1 MVTSVHQMYL
11 IKVLAIEP
19 SASDGAM
26 TVYAELKNGNNIAVE
41 HLRHDESL
49 KVGDI
54 RYAIEG
60 RDRLELA
67 PPGLWQA
74 ETYIGVIKHIDDDGI
89 LVDIDGR
96 IKTIKRDSSHQLRI
110 GNTVKL
116 DERLEI
122 ISVVSEEPIRSIDL
136 NTLDRVSIKQ
146 FKKSPKEKLDFSD
159 FGGYM
164 DIVEQAKE
172 LILLSINKFDE
183 LKEIGA
189 RVDRGILFYGLPG
202 TGKTM
207 LAQIIASQSGANF
220 YHISGPEIIS
230 KWYGQSEELI
240 RLIFEDAAS
249 GSGKSIIFFDEI
261 DSIAAKRT
269 ENGHESSKRIVAQL
283 LTCMDGLKGESNTF
297 VIATTNRKQDIDDAL
312 LRPGR
317 FDKKIEFPLPSME
330 DRLQILRAMSQ
341 RLKVS
346 DDLSHEELARM
357 TDGWT
362 PADLEGL
369 MTSAAHYAVIDG
381 RKKISFE
388 DCVLAFER
396 LSKGSIT

>member
-1 MVTSVHQMYL
+1 MVVSTSQKYL
-11 IKVLAIEP
+11 VKIRLVEVQDD
-19 SASDGAM
+19 SM
-26 TVYAELKNGNNIAVE
+26 TIHAELKNGAIVTGTYPY
-41 HLRHDESL
+41 DESIQD
-49 KVGDI
+49 GDI
-54 RYAIEG
+54 YFVKDG
-60 RDRLELA
+60 QDFLEKA
-67 PPGLWQA
+67 PVDLWGV
-74 ETYIGVIKHIDDDGI
+74 ETYIGVIKHIDDGI
-89 LVDIDGR
+89 LIVDVNGMLKSADNKSR
-96 IKTIKRDSSHQLRI
+96 IGLRV

-116 DERLEI
+116 DDSLNVV
-122 ISVVSEEPIRSIDL
+122 SVVSEEPIRSIDL
-136 NTLDRVSIKQ
+136 NTLDRTSIKQ
-146 FKKSPKEKLDFSD
+146 FKKPFKEKLDFND
-159 FGGYM
+159 FGGYPS
-164 DIVEQAKE
+164 IVEQAKE
-172 LILLSINKFDE
+172 LILLSINKFSE

-189 RVDRGILFYGLPG
+189 RVDRGVLFYGLPG

-220 YHISGPEIIS
+220 YHISGPEIMS

-269 ENGHESSKRIVAQL
+269 DNGHESSKRIVAQL

-317 FDKKIEFPLPSME
+317 FDKKIEFPMPNIE
-330 DRLQILRAMSQ
+330 DRLQILKAMSQ

-346 DDLSHEELARM
+346 DDLSYEALARM

-362 PADLEGL
+362 PAELEGL
-369 MTSAAHYAVIDG
+369 MTGAAHYAVIDG
-381 RKKISFE
+381 RKKIFLE
-388 DCVLAFER
+388 DCILAFER
-396 LSKGSIT
+396 LDKGSMT

>member
-1 MVTSVHQMYL
+1 MTSPIPQKYL
-11 IKVLAIEP
+11 VKIRLIETRGE
-19 SASDGAM
+19 DM
-26 TVYAELKNGNNIAVE
+26 TVHAELQNGAIITTTCPYDASIQDGNVYFAMDGQSYLEKAPAELWPVNN
-41 HLRHDESL
+41 
-49 KVGDI
+49 
-54 RYAIEG
+54 YAGI
-60 RDRLELA
+60 
-67 PPGLWQA
+67 
-74 ETYIGVIKHIDDDGI
+74 IKHIDNKT
-89 LVDIDGR
+89 LLIDVNG
-96 IKTIKRDSSHQLRI
+96 SLRFVENEDNLALRV
-110 GNTVKL
+110 GNTV
-116 DERLEI
+116 RLNDRLAVL
-122 ISVVSEEPIRSIDL
+122 SVVSEEPIRSIDL
-136 NTLDRVSIKQ
+136 NTLDSVSIKQ
-146 FKKSPKEKLDFSD
+146 FKKPLKEKLDFSD
-159 FGGYM
+159 FGGYAE
-164 DIVEQAKE
+164 IVEQAKE

-220 YHISGPEIIS
+220 YHISGPEVIS

-261 DSIAAKRT
+261 DSIAARRT
-269 ENGHESSKRIVAQL
+269 ENGNESSKRIVAQL

-317 FDKKIEFPLPSME
+317 FDKKIEFPLPSTE
-330 DRLQILRAMSQ
+330 DRLQILRAMSR

-381 RKKISFE
+381 RKKIFFE
-388 DCVLAFER
+388 DCILAFER
-396 LSKGSIT
+396 LSKRSVV

>member
-1 MVTSVHQMYL
+1 MVVSTSQKYL
-11 IKVLAIEP
+11 VKIRLVEVQD
-19 SASDGAM
+19 DGM
-26 TVYAELKNGNNIAVE
+26 TIHAELKNGAIVTGTYPY
-41 HLRHDESL
+41 DESIQD
-49 KVGDI
+49 GDI
-54 RYAIEG
+54 YFVKDG
-60 RDRLELA
+60 QDFLEKA
-67 PPGLWQA
+67 PVDLWGV
-74 ETYIGVIKHIDDDGI
+74 ETYIGVIKHIDDGI
-89 LVDIDGR
+89 LIVDVNGMLKSADNKSR
-96 IKTIKRDSSHQLRI
+96 IGLRV

-116 DERLEI
+116 DDSLNVV
-122 ISVVSEEPIRSIDL
+122 SVVSEEPIRSIDL
-136 NTLDRVSIKQ
+136 NTLDRTSIKQ
-146 FKKSPKEKLDFSD
+146 FKKPFKEKLDFND
-159 FGGYM
+159 FGGYPS
-164 DIVEQAKE
+164 IVEQAKE
-172 LILLSINKFDE
+172 LILLSINKFSE

-189 RVDRGILFYGLPG
+189 RVDRGVLFYGLPG

-220 YHISGPEIIS
+220 YHISGPEIMS

-269 ENGHESSKRIVAQL
+269 DNGHESSKRIVAQL

-317 FDKKIEFPLPSME
+317 FDKKIEFPMPNIE
-330 DRLQILRAMSQ
+330 DRLQILKAMSQ

-346 DDLSHEELARM
+346 DDLSYEALARM

-362 PADLEGL
+362 PAELEGL
-369 MTSAAHYAVIDG
+369 MTGAAHYAVIDG
-381 RKKISFE
+381 RKKIFLE
-388 DCVLAFER
+388 DCILAFER
-396 LSKGSIT
+396 LDKGSMT